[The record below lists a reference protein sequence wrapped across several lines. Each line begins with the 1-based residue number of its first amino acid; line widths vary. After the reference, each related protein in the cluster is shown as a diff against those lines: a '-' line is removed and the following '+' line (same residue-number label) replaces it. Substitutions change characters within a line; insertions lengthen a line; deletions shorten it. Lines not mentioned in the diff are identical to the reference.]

1 MENRGEIEV
10 IIGSKTADGG
20 GAAIDNTVVDK
31 DIEMITEKLKDM
43 RISGE
48 KVKRGYVQYL
58 KHLHHMR
65 KYREKNKESIKGKR
79 KRIEEEQPEI
89 RQKRLKQNRDRYY
102 KKKYDMTEEEYK
114 GI

>member
-1 MENRGEIEV
+1 MDDHKV
-10 IIGSKTADGG
+10 IIGSKTA
-20 GAAIDNTVVDK
+20 DK

-65 KYREKNKESIKGKR
+65 KHREKNKEKIKEELFHYR
-79 KRIEEEQPEI
+79 NAYSYVDELFTIEI
-89 RQKRLKQNRDRYY
+89 KNAQNYQFFFFFLAQ
-102 KKKYDMTEEEYK
+102 
-114 GI
+114 I

>member
-1 MENRGEIEV
+1 MSSPTQFFRFDEV
-10 IIGSKTADGG
+10 AKTHSVTAD
-20 GAAIDNTVVDK
+20 DNSVVDK

-102 KKKYDMTEEEYK
+102 KKKYGMTEEEYK

>member
-1 MENRGEIEV
+1 MENMGEIEV
-10 IIGSKTADGG
+10 IIGNS
-20 GAAIDNTVVDK
+20 VVDK

-102 KKKYDMTEEEYK
+102 KKKYGMTEEEYK